1 MGDRGY
7 CHCAD
12 LPIANDACPARPRR
26 HLNRCSGTLAPARRA
41 RCSSTSGKTGEAGVS
56 RKPGRTYHVDGIGD
70 HRQVDR
76 RRRLTATLILFSA
89 STMAQGLRPRRV
101 FWRGDPIVD
110 GVGGYGLGV
119 YVQPEMRQSVCFVC
133 ANIGGDLKPVGT
145 AFFFSL
151 ATPPVQWLFVVTAL
165 HVVSNV
171 QLKSADGTAFVNSD
185 DGKTFVRVNTKD
197 GGFKVVEVTED
208 KWVKPDMSA
217 GEIIDITFCQW
228 EVLPSAS
235 DFDFRA
241 IGAELAATKD
251 VMAAEQIGVGNE
263 IAFAG
268 LFVNHHGQKR
278 NEPIVR
284 FGNICGMPA
293 EPVSTRV
300 GDIEAYLVESRSVGG
315 LSGSPVFVDVG
326 NYRVVDNVRQYR
338 YGDDKVLY
346 LLGVV
351 NAHFDVFVEQA
362 AVDVSPSD
370 EHVNKGIAVVTPI
383 DKVLN
388 VIQQSRIGRA
398 MKQAAEAAVQQLQA
412 MNPADLAAL
421 RAQGPVKLEFPFN
434 PDGGDIEPDAV

>member
-1 MGDRGY
+1 MSQNSQNGKLCDNSFDASSETVRRGTS
-7 CHCAD
+7 
-12 LPIANDACPARPRR
+12 PGSVI
-26 HLNRCSGTLAPARRA
+26 LAMPVSQLKICDSLDWLASSRVVARRGGQIVVA
-41 RCSSTSGKTGEAGVS
+41 
-56 RKPGRTYHVDGIGD
+56 VD
-70 HRQVDR
+70 
-76 RRRLTATLILFSA
+76 
-89 STMAQGLRPRRV
+89 
-101 FWRGDPIVD
+101 
-110 GVGGYGLGV
+110 GYGLGM

-133 ANIGGDLKPVGT
+133 ANIGGELKPVGT
-145 AFFFSL
+145 AFFFSIS
-151 ATPPVQWLFVVTAL
+151 TPPVNWLFVVTAL

-171 QLKSADGTAFVNSD
+171 QLKNADETAFVNSD
-185 DGKTFVRVNTKD
+185 DGKTFLRVNTKD

-217 GEIIDITFCQW
+217 GEIVDITFCQW

-251 VMAAEQIGVGNE
+251 VMAAQQIGVGNE

-284 FGNICGMPA
+284 FGNICGMPV

-300 GDIEAYLVESRSVGG
+300 GDIKAYLVESRSVGG

-351 NAHFDVFVEQA
+351 NAHFDVFVTQA
-362 AVDVSPSD
+362 TVDVSPSD

-383 DKVLN
+383 DKVLD

-398 MKQAAEAAVQQLQA
+398 MKAAAEAAVKQLQA
-412 MNPADLAAL
+412 MDPADLAAL
-421 RAQGPVKLEFPFN
+421 IAQGPVKLDFAFDLNEGETE
-434 PDGGDIEPDAV
+434 DG